1 MTLTVD
7 DKTAEAELYPP
18 SLEDFFKDELRVR
31 VFLDKYS
38 LKDETGKP
46 VEKSPVEMW
55 RRVSHELASIE
66 PSDEKRR
73 VWERNFYWLLQ
84 DFRFVPG
91 GRILFGAGQRRRSTL
106 LNCYYIPIKADSIED
121 IFEWCKEAARTYSF
135 GGGVGT
141 DITLLRPRG
150 TPVNNA
156 AVVSSGSVS
165 FMELF
170 SVTTGTIGQA
180 GRRGALIITTRVDHP
195 DVLDFIEIKKDLRKV
210 NHANI
215 SVLITDE
222 FMKAVEKDEIFE
234 LHFESD
240 KAKVSKK
247 TRAREIW
254 EKLVRNA
261 RDTAEPGLI
270 FWDTVKRESPTEYN
284 GMEVHGFNPC
294 SEQCLEDYG
303 CCCLGSVNL
312 SAFVLDEFS
321 DKATI
326 DWEGLEKAVRF
337 GVRFLD
343 NTLDYNAERHP
354 LPPQKTASLWS
365 RRIGIGFT
373 GLADM
378 LIKLRMKYD
387 EDEAVNFV
395 DKLFERIKNIAYDA
409 SSDIAVEKGS
419 FPAFDPEKHLSQPFV
434 QRLDPKVLERIPQG
448 LRNACILTIPP
459 VGSGSILAGTTSGV
473 EPIFALSYLR
483 RSKSLSQQEFK
494 VFHPLLRSYMQKHG
508 LTREEE
514 LPSFFVTSHKIKPEL
529 RVKMQGAMQKHI
541 DSSISSTVNLP
552 EDITTEE
559 VGKIYFQA
567 WRLGC
572 KGITVYREGSREGI
586 LVTEQAAKQQPL
598 PAVSSPASVTLQPSV
613 TKPPT
618 ALERL
623 RILKGE
629 TIKLKLSQ
637 GSLYVTA
644 NTDQSGSIKEVFVTL
659 GKSGGEDLA
668 QAEALGRLIS
678 LYLQHGGELSG
689 VIHTLKGIHGRY
701 STFDNGLQLLSVPD
715 AVAKAL
721 EIMSGTSVQVEMKL
735 SRCPDCGDETLIF
748 ESGCYKCT
756 SCGFSKCD

>member
-18 SLEDFFKDELRVR
+18 SLEEFFKDELRVR

-38 LKDETGKP
+38 LKDESGKA

-55 RRVSHELASIE
+55 RRVSHELASVE
-66 PSDEKRR
+66 VSDETRR
-73 VWERNFYWLLQ
+73 VWDRNFYWLLE
-84 DFRFVPG
+84 DFRFIPG

-106 LNCYYIPIKADSIED
+106 LNCYFIPVKGDSIEE
-121 IFEWCKEAARTYSF
+121 IFDWCKEAARTYSF

-141 DITLLRPRG
+141 DISLLRPG
-150 TPVNNA
+150 GSPVNNA

-180 GRRGALIITTRVDHP
+180 GRRGALIITIRVDHP
-195 DVLDFIEIKKDLRKV
+195 DILEFIDIKRDLRKV

-215 SVLITDE
+215 SILITDE
-222 FMKAVEKDEIFE
+222 FMEAVEKDELFE
-234 LHFESD
+234 LRFLSD

-247 TRAREIW
+247 VRAREIW

-284 GMEVHGFNPC
+284 EMEVHGFNPC

-303 CCCLGSVNL
+303 CCCLGNVNL

-321 DKATI
+321 EGARI
-326 DWEGLEKAVRF
+326 NWEGLEKAVRF

-354 LPPQKTASLWS
+354 LPQEKEASLWS
-365 RRIGIGFT
+365 KRIGIGFT
-373 GLADM
+373 GMADM
-378 LIKLRMKYD
+378 LVKLRMKYD
-387 EDEAVNFV
+387 EDETVNFV
-395 DKLFERIKNIAYDA
+395 DKMFERIKNIAYEA
-409 SSDIAVEKGS
+409 SSDLAAEKGT
-419 FPAFDPEKHLSQPFV
+419 FPAFALDKHLAQPFV
-434 QRLDPKVLERIPQG
+434 KRLDPRVLEKIKQQG
-448 LRNACILTIPP
+448 LRNACILTVPP

-483 RSKSLSQQEFK
+483 RSKSLTQQEFK
-494 VFHPLLRSYMQKHG
+494 VFHPLVRSYMRKMG
-508 LTREEE
+508 LTRDDE

-529 RVKMQGAMQKHI
+529 RVRMQAAMQKHV

-552 EDITTEE
+552 TDVTTEE
-559 VGKIYFQA
+559 VKKIYFLA

-586 LVTEQAAKQQPL
+586 LVTEQAAKEKQETRQE
-598 PAVSSPASVTLQPSV
+598 AATLQPPLAKAPEPFES
-613 TKPPT
+613 P
-618 ALERL
+618 
-623 RILKGE
+623 RILKGQ
-629 TIKLKLSQ
+629 TVKLKLSQ

-644 NTDQSGSIKEVFVTL
+644 NTDQTGSVKEVFVTL

-678 LYLQHGGELSG
+678 LYLQHGGDLSG

-721 EIMSGTSVQVEMKL
+721 EMLSGVSVQVDRKL

-756 SCGFSKCD
+756 SCGYSKCD